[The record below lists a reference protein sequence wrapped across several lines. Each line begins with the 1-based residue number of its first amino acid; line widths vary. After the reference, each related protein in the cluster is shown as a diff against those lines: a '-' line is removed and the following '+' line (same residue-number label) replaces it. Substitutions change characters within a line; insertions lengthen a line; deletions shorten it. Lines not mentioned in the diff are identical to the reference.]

1 MEGDV
6 GVARLRLDRLR
17 DVVLLQDCRER
28 VGVFIMDRAVGLV
41 FEDVDDL
48 PPPAKK
54 RNYTLHSQPFPQ
66 TTMLATE
73 NPPILPTLPIR
84 EN

>member
-1 MEGDV
+1 MPLFLLVEGDV

-28 VGVFIMDRAVGLV
+28 VGVFTMHRAVGLV

-48 PPPAKK
+48 
-54 RNYTLHSQPFPQ
+54 
-66 TTMLATE
+66 
-73 NPPILPTLPIR
+73 LPIQPA
-84 EN
+84 